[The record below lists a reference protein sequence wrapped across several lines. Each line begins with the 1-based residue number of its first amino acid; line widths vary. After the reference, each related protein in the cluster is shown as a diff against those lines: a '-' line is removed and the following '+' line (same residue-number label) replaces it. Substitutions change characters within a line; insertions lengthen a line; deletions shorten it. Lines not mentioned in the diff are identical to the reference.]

1 MTAPAG
7 GPKLAVDG
15 LRKVFDDRRS
25 GEVVALDGVDFE
37 IAEKE
42 FVTVIG
48 TSGCG
53 KSTLL
58 SIIAGLEEETDGVVL
73 VDGDYVVGPGRD
85 RGVVFQSY
93 TLFPWL
99 TAQQNVEF
107 ALRGSG
113 RERTE
118 IAREHL
124 SLVGLERF
132 GDAYPSQ
139 LSGGMRQR
147 VAIARAL
154 SYKPE
159 VLLMDEP
166 FGALDAQTRQL
177 MQELLIRV
185 WEEHRL
191 TVMFVTHDIDE
202 AVFLSD
208 RVLVMT
214 ARPGRIK
221 EELRVEIERPR
232 TFEIFSSPEFF
243 EYKSQLL
250 DVGARGEPALGRGD
264 GSDRVSDEARVAA
277 AIEERA
283 RRAGRARE
291 RADRLRH
298 HHPRRAGRAGPRG
311 GGAAGAPRG
320 AAARRGS
327 GGRAV
332 RARARSARPLDP
344 PGSRGA
350 RLRRAPA
357 ARRAP
362 RRRAAAGAACCSTAT
377 STSSPP
383 SRASAGRATRS
394 RPRSATGGST
404 AAAPAT

>member
-1 MTAPAG
+1 MDNVKRVPREYVNIGYTLGMKDRTVLRRVVLPASGPAIWDTLRITLGWAWTWLVVAELVAASDGLGHSIVVAQRYFQTETIFLGIIVIGLLGLIMDQVMKFAGKRIFRWAEMTAPAG

-177 MQELLIRV
+177 MQELLTRV

-221 EELRVEIERPR
+221 EELPVKIASAHVRDPLVARVLRV
-232 TFEIFSSPEFF
+232 
-243 EYKSQLL
+243 QVAAL
-250 DVGARGEPALGRGD
+250 DVGSRGEPALGRGD
-264 GSDRVSDEARVAA
+264 GSDRVSDEARIAA
-277 AIEERA
+277 AVEERA
-283 RRAGRARE
+283 A
-291 RADRLRH
+291 
-298 HHPRRAGRAGPRG
+298 
-311 GGAAGAPRG
+311 
-320 AAARRGS
+320 S
-327 GGRAV
+327 W
-332 RARARSARPLDP
+332 
-344 PGSRGA
+344 
-350 RLRRAPA
+350 
-357 ARRAP
+357 
-362 RRRAAAGAACCSTAT
+362 
-377 STSSPP
+377 SS
-383 SRASAGRATRS
+383 SRAS
-394 RPRSATGGST
+394 
-404 AAAPAT
+404 

>member
-1 MTAPAG
+1 VTAPAG
-7 GPKLAVDG
+7 GQKLAVEG
-15 LRKVFDDRRS
+15 LRKVFDDSRS

-73 VDGDYVVGPGRD
+73 VDDDYVVGPGRD

-99 TAQQNVEF
+99 TAQKNVEF

-113 RERTE
+113 KERTE
-118 IAREHL
+118 TAREHL

-132 GDAYPSQ
+132 GDSYPSQ

-177 MQELLIRV
+177 MQELLTKV

-221 EELRVEIERPR
+221 EELRVDIPRPR
-232 TFEIFSSPEFF
+232 TFEILSSPEFF
-243 EYKSQLL
+243 EYKSKLL
-250 DVGARGEPALGRGD
+250 TSVR
-264 GSDRVSDEARVAA
+264 
-277 AIEERA
+277 EES
-283 RRAGRARE
+283 
-291 RADRLRH
+291 L
-298 HHPRRAGRAGPRG
+298 
-311 GGAAGAPRG
+311 
-320 AAARRGS
+320 
-327 GGRAV
+327 
-332 RARARSARPLDP
+332 RSAE
-344 PGSRGA
+344 A
-350 RLRRAPA
+350 MEAIA
-357 ARRAP
+357 
-362 RRRAAAGAACCSTAT
+362 
-377 STSSPP
+377 
-383 SRASAGRATRS
+383 
-394 RPRSATGGST
+394 
-404 AAAPAT
+404 

>member
-1 MTAPAG
+1 MSDS
-7 GPKLAVDG
+7 KLAVSG
-15 LRKVFDDRRS
+15 VRKVFDPGGSD
-25 GEVVALDGVDFE
+25 EVVALDGIDFE
-37 IAEKE
+37 IAEKD

-73 VDGDYVVGPGRD
+73 VDGEQVLGPGRD

-99 TAQQNVEF
+99 TAQKNVEF
-107 ALRGSG
+107 ALQGSSG
-113 RERTE
+113 ERAE

-124 SLVGLERF
+124 KLVGLERF
-132 GDAYPSQ
+132 ADSYPSQ

-177 MQELLIRV
+177 MQELLTRV

-214 ARPGRIK
+214 ARPGKIKQDLRI
-221 EELRVEIERPR
+221 ELDRPR
-232 TFEIFSSPEFF
+232 TFEILATPEFYEF
-243 EYKSQLL
+243 K
-250 DVGARGEPALGRGD
+250 
-264 GSDRVSDEARVAA
+264 
-277 AIEERA
+277 
-283 RRAGRARE
+283 
-291 RADRLRH
+291 
-298 HHPRRAGRAGPRG
+298 
-311 GGAAGAPRG
+311 
-320 AAARRGS
+320 
-327 GGRAV
+327 
-332 RARARSARPLDP
+332 
-344 PGSRGA
+344 A
-350 RLRRAPA
+350 RLLESVREESL
-357 ARRAP
+357 
-362 RRRAAAGAACCSTAT
+362 RAAAELE
-377 STSSPP
+377 
-383 SRASAGRATRS
+383 
-394 RPRSATGGST
+394 
-404 AAAPAT
+404 AAA

>member
-1 MTAPAG
+1 MNRG
-7 GPKLAVDG
+7 KLAVHG
-15 LRKVFDDRRS
+15 VRKVFEGRS
-25 GEVVALDGVDFE
+25 GDVVALDGVDFE

-58 SIIAGLEEETDGVVL
+58 SIIAGLEEETEGEVL
-73 VDGDYVVGPGRD
+73 VAGEPVVAPGRD

-99 TAQQNVEF
+99 TAQKNVEF
-107 ALRGSG
+107 ALRESGS
-113 RERTE
+113 ERVR

-124 SLVGLERF
+124 RLVGLERF
-132 GDAYPSQ
+132 ADAYPSQ

-154 SYKPE
+154 SYRPE

-177 MQELLIRV
+177 MQELLTRV

-221 EELRVEIERPR
+221 EDIEIGLERPR
-232 TFEIFSSPEFF
+232 TFEIFSTPEFF
-243 EYKSQLL
+243 EYK
-250 DVGARGEPALGRGD
+250 
-264 GSDRVSDEARVAA
+264 
-277 AIEERA
+277 
-283 RRAGRARE
+283 
-291 RADRLRH
+291 
-298 HHPRRAGRAGPRG
+298 
-311 GGAAGAPRG
+311 
-320 AAARRGS
+320 
-327 GGRAV
+327 
-332 RARARSARPLDP
+332 
-344 PGSRGA
+344 A
-350 RLRRAPA
+350 RLLESVREESL
-357 ARRAP
+357 
-362 RRRAAAGAACCSTAT
+362 RAAAELEAVT
-377 STSSPP
+377 
-383 SRASAGRATRS
+383 
-394 RPRSATGGST
+394 
-404 AAAPAT
+404 

>member
-1 MTAPAG
+1 MEA
-7 GPKLAVDG
+7 PKLSVRG
-15 LRKVFDDRRS
+15 LRKVFEDRRS

-53 KSTLL
+53 KSTML

-73 VDGDYVVGPGRD
+73 VDSEQVLSPGRD

-99 TAQQNVEF
+99 TAQKNVEF
-107 ALRGSG
+107 ALKGSSK
-113 RERTE
+113 ERAD
-118 IAREHL
+118 IARDHL
-124 SLVGLERF
+124 DLVGLEQF
-132 GDAYPSQ
+132 ADAYPSQ

-177 MQELLIRV
+177 MQELLTKV

-214 ARPGRIK
+214 SRPGRIK
-221 EELRVEIERPR
+221 EELRIEIERPR
-232 TFEIFSSPEFF
+232 TFEIFSTPEFF
-243 EYKSQLL
+243 EFKARLLKS
-250 DVGARGEPALGRGD
+250 VR
-264 GSDRVSDEARVAA
+264 
-277 AIEERA
+277 EES
-283 RRAGRARE
+283 
-291 RADRLRH
+291 L
-298 HHPRRAGRAGPRG
+298 
-311 GGAAGAPRG
+311 
-320 AAARRGS
+320 
-327 GGRAV
+327 
-332 RARARSARPLDP
+332 RSAE
-344 PGSRGA
+344 A
-350 RLRRAPA
+350 MEAIA
-357 ARRAP
+357 
-362 RRRAAAGAACCSTAT
+362 
-377 STSSPP
+377 
-383 SRASAGRATRS
+383 
-394 RPRSATGGST
+394 
-404 AAAPAT
+404 

>member
-1 MTAPAG
+1 MDA
-7 GPKLAVDG
+7 PKLSVQG
-15 LRKVFDDRRS
+15 LHKVFEDRS
-25 GEVVALDGVDFE
+25 GDVVALDGLEFE

-58 SIIAGLEEETDGVVL
+58 SIVAGLEEETSGVVL
-73 VDGDYVVGPGRD
+73 IDGEPVLEPGRD

-99 TAQQNVEF
+99 TAQKNVEF
-107 ALRGSG
+107 ALGGSG
-113 RERTE
+113 RERRE
-118 IAREHL
+118 VAREHL
-124 SLVGLERF
+124 KLVGLERF
-132 GDAYPSQ
+132 ADSYPSQ

-177 MQELLIRV
+177 MQELLTKI

-221 EELRVEIERPR
+221 EDISISIDRPR
-232 TFEIFSSPEFF
+232 TFELLSTPEFF
-243 EYKSQLL
+243 EYKSRLLTAVRDESLRTAEQL
-250 DVGARGEPALGRGD
+250 
-264 GSDRVSDEARVAA
+264 EAR
-277 AIEERA
+277 
-283 RRAGRARE
+283 
-291 RADRLRH
+291 
-298 HHPRRAGRAGPRG
+298 
-311 GGAAGAPRG
+311 
-320 AAARRGS
+320 
-327 GGRAV
+327 
-332 RARARSARPLDP
+332 
-344 PGSRGA
+344 
-350 RLRRAPA
+350 
-357 ARRAP
+357 
-362 RRRAAAGAACCSTAT
+362 
-377 STSSPP
+377 
-383 SRASAGRATRS
+383 
-394 RPRSATGGST
+394 
-404 AAAPAT
+404 

>member
-1 MTAPAG
+1 MN
-7 GPKLAVDG
+7 GPKLSVRG
-15 LRKVFDDRRS
+15 VRKVFDARG

-58 SIIAGLEEETDGVVL
+58 SIIAGLEEETEGEVD
-73 VDGDYVVGPGRD
+73 VDGEPVLAPGRD

-99 TAQQNVEF
+99 TAQKNVEF
-107 ALRGSG
+107 ALRGSAS
-113 RERTE
+113 ERTE

-132 GDAYPSQ
+132 ADSYPSQ

-154 SYKPE
+154 SYKPQ

-177 MQELLIRV
+177 MQELLTRI

-214 ARPGRIK
+214 SRPGRIK
-221 EELRVEIERPR
+221 ETLEVGVERPR
-232 TFEIFSSPEFF
+232 TFEVLASPEFY
-243 EYKSQLL
+243 EYKAKLL
-250 DVGARGEPALGRGD
+250 ESVR
-264 GSDRVSDEARVAA
+264 
-277 AIEERA
+277 EES
-283 RRAGRARE
+283 
-291 RADRLRH
+291 L
-298 HHPRRAGRAGPRG
+298 
-311 GGAAGAPRG
+311 
-320 AAARRGS
+320 
-327 GGRAV
+327 
-332 RARARSARPLDP
+332 
-344 PGSRGA
+344 
-350 RLRRAPA
+350 
-357 ARRAP
+357 
-362 RRRAAAGAACCSTAT
+362 RAAAELE
-377 STSSPP
+377 
-383 SRASAGRATRS
+383 
-394 RPRSATGGST
+394 
-404 AAAPAT
+404 AAA